1 MMSYWTIFG
10 TAFIVG
16 LSGAVTPGPV
26 LALCVSETTRRGFV
40 AAPLIVLGHAVL
52 EALLIVC
59 LVAGLGSL
67 LLKGVVLGPIA
78 VAGALVLAWMGV
90 MMVRSTVRRESQLD
104 LSPEQA
110 TSGAGVPIVGGLL
123 TSLANPYWVI
133 WWATVGL
140 TYIGASLQRGT
151 PGLLSFFSGHI
162 LSDLAWYSVVAA
174 AITAGRR
181 SFIKRVYP
189 WLNLVC
195 GCFLV
200 AIGGYFFWFGVSR
213 LVQLS

>member
-1 MMSYWTIFG
+1 MMNYWTIFG

-59 LVAGLGSL
+59 LVAGLGSV
-67 LLKGVVLGPIA
+67 LLKDMVLGPIA
-78 VAGALVLAWMGV
+78 VAGALVLVWMGV
-90 MMVRSTVRRESQLD
+90 MMVRSSVRRKVELD
-104 LSPEQA
+104 LSMEAA
-110 TSGAGVPIVGGLL
+110 TSGVGVPIVGGLL
-123 TSLANPYWVI
+123 TSLANPYWVV

-140 TYIGASLQRGT
+140 TYIGASLERGT
-151 PGLLSFFSGHI
+151 AGLLAFFSGHI

-200 AIGGYFFWFGVSR
+200 GIGGYFLWFGISR
-213 LVQLS
+213 LMRA

>member
-1 MMSYWTIFG
+1 
-10 TAFIVG
+10 V
-16 LSGAVTPGPV
+16 V
-26 LALCVSETTRRGFV
+26 ALCVSETTRRGFV

-59 LVAGLGSL
+59 LVAGLGSV
-67 LLKGVVLGPIA
+67 LLKDVVLGPIA
-78 VAGALVLAWMGV
+78 VAGALVLVWMGV
-90 MMVRSTVRRESQLD
+90 MMVRSSVRRKVELD
-104 LSPEQA
+104 LSMEAA
-110 TSGAGVPIVGGLL
+110 TSGVGVPIVGGLL
-123 TSLANPYWVI
+123 TSLANPYWVV

-140 TYIGASLQRGT
+140 TYIGASLERGT
-151 PGLLSFFSGHI
+151 AGLLAFFSGHI

-200 AIGGYFFWFGVSR
+200 GIGGYFLWFGISR
-213 LVQLS
+213 LMRA